1 MSKITE
7 SPTFANQSDLVALI
21 PNSKRYIFVVDDDS
35 VIRRSLQK
43 TLLEAGFFADVAGD
57 YNEAVEI
64 LKKKSYSLVILD
76 IAMPD
81 WSNVLS
87 ERAGVDLVK
96 EVRILNPQAS
106 IIMLTAGSKDIM
118 AVEAIKSG
126 ADEYLIKG
134 NLSNSVFITTVA
146 KTILRAGKKGAD
158 PPKPQWREWFAQ
170 HTSGVIDEI
179 LASIFVAFLF
189 YVFGKILG
197 LLKGVPSGWI
207 QDPVSSGY
215 LLISVVGIIVTIS
228 VYMIFQKWIKR
239 KGTSRRKDNRT
250 GGDNEKRR

>member
-1 MSKITE
+1 MSKIAE

-21 PNSKRYIFVVDDDS
+21 PNSKRYILVVDDDS

-64 LKKKSYSLVILD
+64 LKKQSYSLVILD
-76 IAMPD
+76 ITMPD
-81 WSNVLS
+81 WSGVIS
-87 ERAGVDLVK
+87 ERAGIDLVK

-126 ADEYLIKG
+126 ADEYLVKG
-134 NLSNSVFITTVA
+134 NLSNMAFVSTVV
-146 KTILRAGKKGAD
+146 KTILGASD
-158 PPKPQWREWFAQ
+158 KNGTLFKPKWQEWFTK

-179 LASIFVAFLF
+179 LASIFVALLF
-189 YVFGKILG
+189 YVFGKLLG
-197 LLKGVPSGWI
+197 LLKGVPSGWFT
-207 QDPVSSGY
+207 DPVSFGY
-215 LLISVVGIIVTIS
+215 LLISIVGVVIIVGAYI
-228 VYMIFQKWIKR
+228 VFQKRIRKKKPSQKR
-239 KGTSRRKDNRT
+239 DDSA
-250 GGDNEKRR
+250 GGDNEKGS